1 MIMSYAIQDILL
13 YLKNI
18 VMLIEYL
25 MLKTQNPIVGMC
37 LHWEEQQSHGILKT
51 NDYCQIHNGI

>member
-1 MIMSYAIQDILL
+1 MIISYSIQDILL

-25 MLKTQNPIVGMC
+25 MLKTQNLIVGMC
-37 LHWEEQQSHGILKT
+37 LHWEEQQTHGNPQNK
-51 NDYCQIHNGI
+51 